1 MALELSTLPVPTWV
15 LVFIGFP
22 LLLVGYFSLVIGSA
36 TAVGYEYR
44 PKHDDVLYLPFIL
57 IVSIAFYIS
66 DVTFVPITVDFW
78 LVVFLPLGV
87 AMYALDIY
95 VWSWWVSVPIKR
107 GNEETLLKLP
117 IVLGSV
123 GEEYLYRGV
132 LAVLITS
139 LGTIWYVVLSGVLFG
154 INHFSSGR
162 SEIVFKS
169 ANGIVYA
176 LCFLATDSLLAPV
189 LAHVGYNVA
198 YVSFVAGGVRFPTIY
213 G

>member
-1 MALELSTLPVPTWV
+1 MALELSTLPVPTWA
-15 LVFIGFP
+15 LVFLGFP
-22 LLLVGYFSLVIGSA
+22 LLLVGYFSVVVGSA
-36 TAVGYEYR
+36 TTVGYEYR
-44 PKHDDVLYLPFIL
+44 PKHDDVLYLPFIAL
-57 IVSIAFYIS
+57 ASTAFYIS
-66 DVTFVPITVDFW
+66 DVTSVPIAVDFW

-95 VWSWWVSVPIKR
+95 VWSWWVDVPIKR
-107 GNEETLLKLP
+107 GNEETVWKLP

-132 LAVLITS
+132 LAVLITG

-162 SEIVFKS
+162 SEMVFKS
-169 ANGIVYA
+169 VNGIVYA
-176 LCFLATDSLLAPV
+176 ICFLATGSLLAPV

-198 YVSFVAGGVRFPTIY
+198 YVSFVGGGVRFPTVH